1 MKRNKFSLSNYK
13 LLTANMGELVPIGLQ
28 EVLPGDVFKHS
39 TSLLM
44 RLSPLLAPVMHP
56 TQVQI
61 HHWFVPN
68 RIVWDDWEDF
78 ITGGE
83 TGADASTFPT
93 ITTPASTGFAVGSL
107 ADYLGVPT
115 GVPDIP
121 VSALPFRAYA
131 TIWNEYFRDQ
141 DLQTTPATV
150 DTTDGADTTTNTD
163 LLYSNWEKDYFT
175 TARPTSQKG
184 SQVTLPLGS
193 TAPVTVSGATTGT
206 YTAANIKLDGT
217 TDPRS
222 IEVTGGTALEQVTW
236 LADLSSATGIPVNT
250 LRLSIAAQKYE
261 ETMLRYGGRYAEYCR
276 SQFGIAPLD
285 ARLQRPEYLA
295 GGRQTIQFS
304 EVLQTG
310 VDSTDAGLGDMGGH
324 GIAALKSNNYVK
336 VFQEHGF
343 VITTMTVRPK
353 AIYADGLFR
362 HWSRT
367 AKEDFFQKQYAHVG
381 MQDVLNKEVYMG
393 HTTPNGTFGYQD
405 RYDEYRRS
413 PSSISGDFR
422 TTLDHWHLGRLF
434 SSDPALNETFI
445 KGNSISKRIFADQT
459 DDVLWVM
466 AHHKIGARRCIPKV
480 GTPSGL

>member
-56 TQVQI
+56 CQVQI

-83 TGADASTFPT
+83 TGADNSTFPY

-115 GVPDIP
+115 GVPDIQ
-121 VSALPFRAYA
+121 VNALPFRAYA
-131 TIWNEYFRDQ
+131 TIFNEYFRDQ
-141 DLQTTPATV
+141 DLQTTPAVV
-150 DTTDGADTTTNTD
+150 DTTDGSDTTTNTS

-184 SQVTLPLGS
+184 SEITLPLGT
-193 TAPVTVSGATTGT
+193 TAPVDAYGVTSGNVTQLSAGSGPSYSVKSDVESVSQ
-206 YTAANIKLDGT
+206 D
-217 TDPRS
+217 
-222 IEVTGGTALEQVTW
+222 IEFI
-236 LADLSSATGIPVNT
+236 ADLSAATGIPINT

-324 GIAALKSNNYVK
+324 GIAALKSNNYLK

-367 AKEDFFQKQYAHVG
+367 TKEDFFQKQYAHVG
-381 MQDVLNKEVYMG
+381 MQEVKNKEVYMA
-393 HTTPNGTFGYQD
+393 HTTPEGTFGYQD
-405 RYDEYRRS
+405 RYDEYRRA

-459 DDVLWVM
+459 DDVLWIM
-466 AHHKIGARRCIPKV
+466 AHHKIGARRCLPKV